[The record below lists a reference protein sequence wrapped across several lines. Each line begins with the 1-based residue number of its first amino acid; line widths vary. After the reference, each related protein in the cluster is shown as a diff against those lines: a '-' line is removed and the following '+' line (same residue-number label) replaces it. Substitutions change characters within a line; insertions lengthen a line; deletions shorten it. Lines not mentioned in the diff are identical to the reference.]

1 VIGLIGDVPRIH
13 VRARP
18 DAPALVEGARTTTWA
33 HLDERVQRIANGL
46 VGAGLSGAR
55 VAVLARNCSAYLEL
69 LFGVARARAV
79 FVGLNWRLTAAELG
93 EILDDAAVGLVFV
106 ADDLAGGVPEGTLS
120 IRLSGYEAWVAD
132 QDVGAVAADP
142 HPDDVVIQMYTSGTT
157 GRPKG
162 VMVSHRNAFA
172 SLASWVA
179 PGEPWAQLTPDDVM
193 LMYLPLFHIG
203 GMLTAFFA
211 LYHGT
216 PNVLIAEFDLD
227 TILDHVDALPVRCLN
242 LVPAM
247 VQRLIEH
254 PRAATTDFSRFR
266 AVLYGAAPMS
276 PDLLRRAIDV
286 LGCDFG
292 QNYGMT
298 EASGLATYL
307 PARDH
312 DPAGNRRMESVGIPF
327 PGVEVRIVDAEGE
340 EVPSGVV
347 GEICVRSGGVMKGYW
362 RDEAAT
368 TDVRRDGWLFTGDA
382 GEVDADGYLYLRDRL
397 RDMIVSGGE
406 NIYST
411 EVESAVA
418 AHPDVAEVTVIAVPH
433 PVWGETPKALVVRRP
448 GTAPDPSAIIA
459 TASERLARFKLP
471 TSIDFVDEL
480 PRNASGKVRKDVL
493 RASYWS
499 SPG

>member
-1 VIGLIGDVPRIH
+1 
-13 VRARP
+13 
-18 DAPALVEGARTTTWA
+18 
-33 HLDERVQRIANGL
+33 
-46 VGAGLSGAR
+46 
-55 VAVLARNCSAYLEL
+55 
-69 LFGVARARAV
+69 
-79 FVGLNWRLTAAELG
+79 
-93 EILDDAAVGLVFV
+93 
-106 ADDLAGGVPEGTLS
+106 
-120 IRLSGYEAWVAD
+120 
-132 QDVGAVAADP
+132 
-142 HPDDVVIQMYTSGTT
+142 
-157 GRPKG
+157 
-162 VMVSHRNAFA
+162 
-172 SLASWVA
+172 
-179 PGEPWAQLTPDDVM
+179 
-193 LMYLPLFHIG
+193 
-203 GMLTAFFA
+203 
-211 LYHGT
+211 
-216 PNVLIAEFDLD
+216 
-227 TILDHVDALPVRCLN
+227 
-242 LVPAM
+242 
-247 VQRLIEH
+247 
-254 PRAATTDFSRFR
+254 
-266 AVLYGAAPMS
+266 
-276 PDLLRRAIDV
+276 
-286 LGCDFG
+286 
-292 QNYGMT
+292 MT